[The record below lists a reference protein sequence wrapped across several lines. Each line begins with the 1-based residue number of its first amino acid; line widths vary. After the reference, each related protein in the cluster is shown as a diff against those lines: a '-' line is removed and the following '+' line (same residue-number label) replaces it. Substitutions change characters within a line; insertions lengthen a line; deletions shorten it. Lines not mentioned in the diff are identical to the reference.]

1 MSVVSYSYD
10 LFNCYIYIYIYDG
23 WFIFLRLNV
32 PLLLT
37 FRQVFRKPSGSFRTA
52 GFEHLT
58 YGATYKELLWTHF
71 SYLRAVT
78 CRQPWP
84 RTFAALKKARLAPW
98 LQMPC
103 KLPGGF
109 RQASGNLPG
118 KSLTQL
124 LQIRRQPYRAEQGQ
138 RTYGLTHLRTQLS
151 QSSLPTPSGKS
162 SGNLPE
168 ASGLQVKS

>member
-1 MSVVSYSYD
+1 MRAT
-10 LFNCYIYIYIYDG
+10 
-23 WFIFLRLNV
+23 FLRNRLTERIE
-32 PLLLT
+32 PLAA
-37 FRQVFRKPSGSFRTA
+37 S
-52 GFEHLT
+52 T
-58 YGATYKELLWTHF
+58 YGPTYSPHERCAMYMDLASEVGL
-71 SYLRAVT
+71 
-78 CRQPWP
+78 
-84 RTFAALKKARLAPW
+84 LAPTVLAGLRPGCTGPIW
-98 LQMPC
+98 AASEGAKMGPAPEMPC

-138 RTYGLTHLRTQLS
+138 RTSGLTHLRSQLS